1 MYLYLQFKMIQ
12 DEETQKKGVASIVYD
27 VGDYSRH
34 TTFNA
39 QTIQVAYRVM
49 CHGLVRHP
57 VIHHCYSDDRFKVF
71 LLPALKLFLQE
82 TRARN
87 KLHFGALLEC
97 TYSLCSFGI
106 PQHVLPFN
114 KHGELSLKPHERF
127 MHSLAVQERLIKEGL
142 LTPPSHSHSC
152 GTSEKGEERVVVVIP
167 TTMDVLLGRGARVNS
182 HQGNESLHR
191 MVEKVLSQYEVGA
204 RTFKTW
210 LTNSIVEKV
219 KEQGGRFIKQDSS
232 EGVWLVVDDDT
243 ARLKVSHLF
252 RARREAILKLATTAS
267 GGESSDRST
276 KRSRTSYA
284 S

>member
-1 MYLYLQFKMIQ
+1 MKVGLGRS
-12 DEETQKKGVASIVYD
+12 TQQSLVA
-27 VGDYSRH
+27 
-34 TTFNA
+34 
-39 QTIQVAYRVM
+39 
-49 CHGLVRHP
+49 
-57 VIHHCYSDDRFKVF
+57 K
-71 LLPALKLFLQE
+71 
-82 TRARN
+82 
-87 KLHFGALLEC
+87 
-97 TYSLCSFGI
+97 SL
-106 PQHVLPFN
+106 
-114 KHGELSLKPHERF
+114 
-127 MHSLAVQERLIKEGL
+127 
-142 LTPPSHSHSC
+142 
-152 GTSEKGEERVVVVIP
+152 VVVIP
-167 TTMDVLLGRGARVNS
+167 TTIDVLLGRGARVNA

-267 GGESSDRST
+267 GGESSDRIT